1 MMMFGADPMPPLLWL
16 HLCLR
21 RGTNSRMAS
30 SSLQGCLQNM
40 RGIFFFLFSMI
51 LEKYPPVI
59 IGKKGDC
66 QPKPPFRFSK
76 CPVICRGEVP
86 LDKLTSEVTRNL
98 LLYKGMLSLLEKRKD
113 LYTCERER
121 SYYAYKRGKMV
132 DGIIIPSF

>member
-1 MMMFGADPMPPLLWL
+1 
-16 HLCLR
+16 
-21 RGTNSRMAS
+21 
-30 SSLQGCLQNM
+30 
-40 RGIFFFLFSMI
+40 MI

-98 LLYKGMLSLLEKRKD
+98 LLYKGTLYSCLSLLEKRKD

-132 DGIIIPSF
+132 DGIIIPSLRLYTDSLFSSPDAP